1 VGYVAGG
8 RNLFYR
14 DCVESALGLLLCMA
28 KLKALKR
35 SISRSGNQWEDVVQE
50 AFVTSMTKAFGKDY
64 FDKYL
69 HKAMV
74 NIALNTIRRNNQDSI
89 LSANLQKLLPLVN
102 LESLDLICDVHRV
115 FEKEGYHPDQ
125 IHACYLYFC
134 ADFSL
139 REIVKIYGQTH
150 TSWRRFFDR
159 TRTLFRK
166 ELKDYRFLSTRKE
179 EVLPGSSRA
188 VPSGK

>member
-1 VGYVAGG
+1 
-8 RNLFYR
+8 
-14 DCVESALGLLLCMA
+14 MA

-35 SISRSGNQWEDVVQE
+35 SIGKAGDQWEDVVQE
-50 AFVTSMTKAFGKDY
+50 AWVSSMTRVFGKDY

-74 NIALNTIRRNNQDSI
+74 NIALNTLRRNNQQKLVFAD
-89 LSANLQKLLPLVN
+89 LQKLLPMVN

-115 FEKEGYHPDQ
+115 FEQAGYHPDQ

-150 TSWRRFFDR
+150 TTWKRFFDR

-166 ELKDYRFLSTRKE
+166 ELKDYRFLPTRAE
-179 EVLPGSSRA
+179 EGSASGSGGA